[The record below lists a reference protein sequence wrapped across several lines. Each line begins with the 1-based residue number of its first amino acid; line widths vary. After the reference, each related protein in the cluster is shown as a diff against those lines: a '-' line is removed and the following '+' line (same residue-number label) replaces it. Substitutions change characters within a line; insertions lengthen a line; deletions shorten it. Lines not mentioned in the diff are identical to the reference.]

1 MEKCIRRSLISDPRE
16 SLRLRS
22 IIAATGGGKE
32 EKDRSEY
39 GGEESPSN
47 HVKSTGL

>member
-1 MEKCIRRSLISDPRE
+1 MENVSKGQMLISNPRE

-22 IIAATGGGKE
+22 IIAATEGGKE

-39 GGEESPSN
+39 GQGGRG
-47 HVKSTGL
+47 KF